1 MLFIKWLA
9 SWHGDCYGDLGRV
22 IKARDCL
29 KSDAMKK
36 VMKDFCLILGLV
48 CGLALSPLSRAAEE
62 GAPPVA
68 PQTESK
74 AATEEDKAA
83 AEKEKKEPSGE
94 KREGEKKNQEPSCDN

>member
-1 MLFIKWLA
+1 M
-9 SWHGDCYGDLGRV
+9 
-22 IKARDCL
+22 

-36 VMKDFCLILGLV
+36 ALKDFCLILGLM
-48 CGLALSPLSRAAEE
+48 CALALSPLSLAAEE
-62 GAPPVA
+62 EPSPAA

-74 AATEEDKAA
+74 TATEEGKAA